1 MYFSKKD
8 HKLRHYLKHKA
19 KPDQEGS
26 NQQNVIDLDRLPE
39 VIEIFN
45 VMKMHAMLKE
55 HGPKSNLYRNH
66 QRYLGFLEG
75 TAGYLPFSTLSDDI
89 FEKLDDL
96 ESRFPNFALTLDF
109 YREQFALA
117 LLTDQATFCA
127 SPVLLIGPAGVG
139 KSAFCYELAKIV
151 NTHFSLINLASTTA
165 GFILSGM
172 SSGWADGK
180 PGIVV
185 QSLAKGRRADPLI
198 VLDEI
203 DKVGGDH
210 RYDPL
215 GSLYQLL
222 EKQSAASFVDEALE
236 VATDCSHI
244 NWIATANDA
253 YKIPEPILSRF
264 TVIEISRPSK
274 LQMKK
279 VVGSIYQTVRENH
292 KWGSKFSD
300 TLSESVVNKII
311 NSELEPRLVQRE
323 LISACGKVA
332 IRRSKNRTTENGLCE
347 ILPEDFE
354 PRAPVQPKMSLVL
367 PVHPITP
374 AQKESEEVIT
384 EEVII
389 LWSIKE
395 VLFNDHSENTRH
407 LVGHIPRMGSERVT
421 SAIKSF
427 DRNNMQIQTMSGRTY
442 DLIGQPGCNSAGDE
456 AWDIWKAANNV
467 KEDLDVTGQYCL
479 VH

>member
-8 HKLRHYLKHKA
+8 NKLRHYLKQKSES
-19 KPDQEGS
+19 DTEDS
-26 NQQNVIDLDRLPE
+26 NRQSAIDFDRLPA

-45 VMKMHAMLKE
+45 VIKMHAMQVE
-55 HGPKSNLYRNH
+55 HGTKSNLYRVI
-66 QRYLGFLEG
+66 QRYLGFLDG

-96 ESRFPNFALTLDF
+96 ERRFLNFSSAINF

-117 LLTDQATFCA
+117 LLTDHATFCA

-165 GFILSGM
+165 GFVLGGLS
-172 SSGWADGK
+172 SSWADGK
-180 PGIVV
+180 PGMVV

-244 NWIATANDA
+244 NWIATANYA

-274 LQMKK
+274 PQMEK
-279 VVGSIYQTVRENH
+279 VVESIYQTVRNNH

-300 TLSESVVNKII
+300 TLSETVVNKII
-311 NSELEPRLVQRE
+311 ESELEPRLVQKE
-323 LISACGKVA
+323 LIAACGRVA
-332 IRRSKNRTTENGLCE
+332 VRRSKNRTTENGLCE

-354 PRAPVQPKMSLVL
+354 PRTPVHTKMSVVL
-367 PVHPITP
+367 PVHRIAP
-374 AQKESEEVIT
+374 AQDESEEVI
-384 EEVII
+384 IS
-389 LWSIKE
+389 WSVKE
-395 VLFNDHSENTRH
+395 VLFNDLSENTRH

-442 DLIGQPGCNSAGDE
+442 YLTGQPGCNSAGDD
-456 AWDIWKAANNV
+456 AWEIWKEANNV
-467 KEDLDVTGQYCL
+467 KEDIDVTGQYCL

>member
-8 HKLRHYLKHKA
+8 NKLRHYLKRKA
-19 KPDQEGS
+19 ESDNDSSTE
-26 NQQNVIDLDRLPE
+26 QNAIDFDRLPE
-39 VIEIFN
+39 VVEIFN
-45 VMKMHAMLKE
+45 VIKMHAMLIE
-55 HGPKSNLYRNH
+55 NGQRSNLYRNH
-66 QRYLGFLEG
+66 QRYLDFLKD
-75 TAGYLPFSTLSDDI
+75 TAGYLPFSNLSEDI

-96 ESRFPNFALTLDF
+96 ESRFPNFASTIDF

-117 LLTDQATFCA
+117 RLTDQATFCA

-151 NTHFSLINLASTTA
+151 NTHFSLINLASTTG
-165 GFILSGM
+165 GFVLSGL

-180 PGIVV
+180 PGMVV
-185 QSLAKGRRADPLI
+185 QSLARGRRADPLI

-236 VATDCSHI
+236 IATDCSHI
-244 NWIATANDA
+244 NWIATANYA

-274 LQMKK
+274 QQMEK
-279 VVGSIYQTVRENH
+279 VVGSIYQTVRNNH

-300 TLSESVVNKII
+300 TLPESVVNKII
-311 NSELEPRLVQRE
+311 ESELEPRLVQKE
-323 LISACGKVA
+323 LIAACGKVA
-332 IRRSKNRTTENGLCE
+332 VRRSKNRTTENGLCE
-347 ILPEDFE
+347 ILPEDFK
-354 PRAPVQPKMSLVL
+354 PRTPVQPKMSVVL
-367 PVHPITP
+367 PVHNIVP
-374 AQKESEEVIT
+374 AQEQS

-395 VLFNDHSENTRH
+395 VLFNDLSENTRH

-427 DRNNMQIQTMSGRTY
+427 DRNNMQIRTMSGRTY
-442 DLIGQPGCNSAGDE
+442 YLRGQPGGNSAGDE

-467 KEDLDVTGQYCL
+467 KEDLDVTSQYCL

>member
-8 HKLRHYLKHKA
+8 NKLRHYLKRKA
-19 KPDQEGS
+19 ESDNDSSTE
-26 NQQNVIDLDRLPE
+26 QNAIDFDRLPE
-39 VIEIFN
+39 VVEIFN
-45 VMKMHAMLKE
+45 VIKMHAMLIE
-55 HGPKSNLYRNH
+55 HGLRSNLYRNH
-66 QRYLGFLEG
+66 RRYLDFLEG
-75 TAGYLPFSTLSDDI
+75 TAGYLPFSNLSDDI

-96 ESRFPNFALTLDF
+96 ESRFPNFSSTIDF

-117 LLTDQATFCA
+117 RLTDHATFCA

-139 KSAFCYELAKIV
+139 KSAFCFELAKIV
-151 NTHFSLINLASTTA
+151 NTHFSLINLASTTG
-165 GFILSGM
+165 GFVLSGL
-172 SSGWADGK
+172 SSGWAEGK
-180 PGIVV
+180 PGLVV
-185 QSLAKGRRADPLI
+185 QSLARGRRADPLI

-236 VATDCSHI
+236 IATDCSHI
-244 NWIATANDA
+244 NWIATANYA

-264 TVIEISRPSK
+264 TVIDIHRPSK
-274 LQMKK
+274 QQMEK
-279 VVGSIYQTVRENH
+279 VVGSIYQTVRKSY

-300 TLSESVVNKII
+300 TLSEAVVNKII
-311 NSELEPRLVQRE
+311 ESELEPRLIQKE
-323 LISACGKVA
+323 LIAACGKVA
-332 IRRSKNRTTENGLCE
+332 IRCSKNRATENGLYE
-347 ILPEDFE
+347 ILPEDFK
-354 PRAPVQPKMSLVL
+354 PRAPVHTKMSVVI
-367 PVHPITP
+367 PVHNIVS
-374 AQKESEEVIT
+374 AQEAP

-395 VLFNDHSENTRH
+395 VFFNDLSENTRH
-407 LVGHIPRMGSERVT
+407 LVGYVPRVGTCRVT

-442 DLIGQPGCNSAGDE
+442 YLIGQPDCNSAGDD
-456 AWDIWKAANNV
+456 AWEIWKEANNV
-467 KEDLDVTGQYCL
+467 KDDIDVTGQYCL